1 MCIHRVN
8 EIQSNTKHVAM
19 WIFFTNAFI
28 NCFPKTMPHFYLNS
42 IYWNFLLDIAHT
54 HTHTRTHTHSFWIS
68 PGFTGVS
75 DGKQPAY
82 NAGDPGFNPCF
93 RNSPGEENDNPLQ
106 YSCLENSMG
115 RGSWR
120 ATIKKWP
127 RVGHNLGTNAHTWHM
142 WNQNIIL
149 KIAFLESIS

>member
-28 NCFPKTMPHFYLNS
+28 NCFPKTLHILEFPFGYRT
-42 IYWNFLLDIAHT
+42 HT
-54 HTHTRTHTHSFWIS
+54 HTHTHTHFFSIS

-75 DGKQPAY
+75 DGKQSAY

-106 YSCLENSMG
+106 YSCLENSLG